1 MRRVRVMV
9 GGDLM
14 GDKLT
19 PKQEAFALK
28 YVECGNAS
36 EAYRTCYDVGENTK
50 PEGIWVDACKTLAKP
65 NVSLRVFQL
74 QEAAAERTLVTVESL
89 TIEYEEARKIGKDE
103 KQSAAMS
110 TATTGKAKLHG
121 LLIDR
126 QEIKAEVTHDM
137 DAATKTLNALLIA
150 RDARK

>member
-1 MRRVRVMV
+1 MA
-9 GGDLM
+9 G
-14 GDKLT
+14 KLT
-19 PKQEAFALK
+19 PKEEAIALK
-28 YVECGNAS
+28 YVECHNQS
-36 EAYRTCYDVGENTK
+36 EAYRHAYDVGENTK
-50 PEGIWVDACKTLAKP
+50 PETVWQSACRTLAKP
-65 NVSLRVFQL
+65 HVAARVFELQQL
-74 QEAAAERTLVTVESL
+74 AQERTLVTVESL
-89 TIEYEEARKIGKDE
+89 TVEYEEARQVGKSGD
-103 KQSAAMS
+103 QSAAMS